1 MDRRVIVFRTRL
13 RPGVDP
19 EYGQHAEQM
28 WRLASSHAGYVSATD
43 FVADDGERLA
53 LIEWDSPGNLAIW
66 RDDVEHLAAQSDGR
80 AKYYARYS
88 LQVCS
93 ELKVSRFDAES
104 GEHTRS
110 DRDPAVLR
118 AIAECWLHAFEHR
131 ELDALLALYADGAT
145 HTSPK
150 IRARHPETGGLLRG
164 KDAMRAWWQDSF
176 DRLPAMKYEEAV
188 LTADA
193 RRVYM
198 EYVRRVPGEP
208 DMPVAEVLDIEHGKI
223 VASRVF
229 HG

>member
-1 MDRRVIVFRTRL
+1 MFRARL
-13 RPGVDP
+13 RSGVDP
-19 EYGQHAEQM
+19 EYGQHAERM
-28 WRLASSHAGYVSATD
+28 WRLASSHPGYVSSTD
-43 FVADDGERLA
+43 FVAEDGERLA
-53 LIEWDSPGNLAIW
+53 LIEWDSPESLAVW
-66 RDDVEHLAAQSDGR
+66 RDNLDHLAAQNSGR
-80 AKYYARYS
+80 TQYYARYS

-93 ELKVSRFDAES
+93 ELKVSRFDAATN
-104 GEHTRS
+104 EHTQS
-110 DRDPAVLR
+110 NRDPAVLR
-118 AIAECWLHAFEHR
+118 GIAERWLHAFEHR
-131 ELDALLALYADGAT
+131 ELDALLALYADDAT

-188 LTADA
+188 LTADD

-208 DMPVAEVLDIEHGKI
+208 DLPVAEVLDVERGKI